1 MDLEAAVLAAALVEA
16 DLAEATEVASE
27 AVLTE
32 ADLVEVITAPEVSTE
47 DLVDLIIADRALDTV
62 IIIARASLDGGDL
75 ATMDMVADAL
85 AVSWGL

>member
-1 MDLEAAVLAAALVEA
+1 MDLAAADLVAALVEA
-16 DLAEATEVASE
+16 DLAEVPEEAS
-27 AVLTE
+27 AV
-32 ADLVEVITAPEVSTE
+32 DLVVEALEAPVVSTE